1 MSPRG
6 VHELPIEKYEAAFLY
21 ILTNMPE
28 MDEFFEY
35 VDVQPR
41 LLVYFIS
48 SLFTPLRKFDKEHW
62 KSRTR
67 ARLDQL
73 RELRLKGW
81 KNSHGQHGPNF
92 FDWFK
97 EVMLLN
103 APNSHYLSVP
113 FFTLLKLT
121 HHYYCGHAVLEE
133 SYY

>member
-1 MSPRG
+1 
-6 VHELPIEKYEAAFLY
+6 
-21 ILTNMPE
+21 MPE
-28 MDEFFEY
+28 MDEFFKY
-35 VDVQPR
+35 VDVQHG

-48 SLFTPLRKFDKEHW
+48 SLFTLANLIWPLRKFDKEHR

-67 ARLDQL
+67 ARPDQL

-81 KNSHGQHGPNF
+81 KNSRGQHGPNF

-97 EVMLLN
+97 EEVMLLN